1 MAQQT
6 IMTSIIRCCAKGTT
20 QTRYAELY
28 REWKRRQRL
37 IIPLLL
43 IMVVTRT
50 IETFINCEICN
61 YIISL
66 SGLPP

>member
-1 MAQQT
+1 MAQQI
-6 IMTSIIRCCAKGTT
+6 IMTSIILCCVMGTT
-20 QTRYAELY
+20 QIRYVELY
-28 REWKRRQRL
+28 REWKRRRRL
-37 IIPLLL
+37 TMHLVL

-61 YIISL
+61 FIISL

>member
-6 IMTSIIRCCAKGTT
+6 IMTSIIRCCVRGTI

-28 REWKRRQRL
+28 REWKQRRRL
-37 IIPLLL
+37 TIPLHL
-43 IMVVTRT
+43 IMVVTLT
-50 IETFINCEICN
+50 IETFINCELCN
-61 YIISL
+61 SIISL